1 MLNVNFL
8 ILAYIIFL
16 YCVFLLVDINLTS
29 KIIISYLV
37 FIILIAYLYWNNI
50 INVKEEILQESE
62 NLNVENIENLQNE
75 IDFEVCNVQT
85 PLSFIVNNKE
95 NFKAGYKYKIL

>member
-1 MLNVNFL
+1 
-8 ILAYIIFL
+8 
-16 YCVFLLVDINLTS
+16 VFLLVDINLTS